1 VACGS
6 CNENND
12 SVDFL
17 ACLGATVLTQPA
29 QVGAQATME
38 AVYQFPPV
46 AIRESQNAKLPGSV
60 ANDRK
65 VLLGSVGSDLWRGA
79 NDAPGEF
86 WIVTDRGPNG
96 QIRVDGRNR
105 RTFWVPEFNPTIVRV
120 KVGNGAIRVID
131 TIPIVGQSGKPVTG
145 LPNLLDTDA
154 SVTFPPA

>member
-86 WIVTDRGPNG
+86 WMVTDRGPNG

-105 RTFWVPEFNPTIVRV
+105 RTFGCQNS
-120 KVGNGAIRVID
+120 IRPSFGSKWG
-131 TIPIVGQSGKPVTG
+131 TARSESSTRSRSS
-145 LPNLLDTDA
+145 A
-154 SVTFPPA
+154 SPASR